1 MLRVYFTIPHIN
13 YILTVTKMRI
23 KNSKTL
29 FQINSIAIRLKP
41 IGKRKKVSQR
51 ISKSDSSQ
59 QNIPQIHLMHTC
71 VCLFCQLNAY
81 HHSQRRNITHL
92 SKHLNS
98 ASLGRV
104 SPDKRQQAKGSQ
116 GEIFQ
121 RTADNPLSELERQ
134 FLTCFH
140 SVLGLKSLP
149 HHALSEN
156 HSEIERPEVVLSD
169 ESNVT
174 AQIGTQ
180 YIAHRHAE
188 LSLASQ

>member
-1 MLRVYFTIPHIN
+1 
-13 YILTVTKMRI
+13 MRI

-116 GEIFQ
+116 RGKYFKGQQTIPYLNWIHWIIPELDLFPALITLKVPLGTSEHTSEQRLDAIRQGPGVIPQSIRSTIFQ
-121 RTADNPLSELERQ
+121 AIFFFWNA
-134 FLTCFH
+134 C
-140 SVLGLKSLP
+140 
-149 HHALSEN
+149 
-156 HSEIERPEVVLSD
+156 
-169 ESNVT
+169 
-174 AQIGTQ
+174 
-180 YIAHRHAE
+180 
-188 LSLASQ
+188 

>member
-104 SPDKRQQAKGSQ
+104 SPDKRQQTKGSQ
-116 GEIFQ
+116 TGKYFKGQQTIPYLNWSGNSLLVSTVFW
-121 RTADNPLSELERQ
+121 
-134 FLTCFH
+134 
-140 SVLGLKSLP
+140 GLKAFP
-149 HHALSEN
+149 TMHCQR
-156 HSEIERPEVVLSD
+156 II
-169 ESNVT
+169 
-174 AQIGTQ
+174 QK
-180 YIAHRHAE
+180 
-188 LSLASQ
+188 